1 MSDIPQITY
10 KAAQKAHRD
19 TLFEAKAKAFDRYY
33 SWKRMTSMWMSSPQ
47 NQGCKAP
54 QRGDILIL
62 KWDKNDKGQA
72 YIAGILPEV
81 ALTEDGFPMTW
92 EDTKASGENRG
103 KFTFVDAGQSFNPKT
118 MRMENNPVDWSRG
131 LTTWRSLD
139 SLAEI
144 KALPEHER
152 TNDQVRILTHWENV
166 IGSRGVK
173 SAPRKACW
181 SENFQDHFAHC
192 QKNAINPF
200 DPSFKIDMT
209 VPSEEE
215 QMLEPQEE
223 NVKAASEE
231 ISF

>member
-10 KAAQKAHRD
+10 KTAQKAHRE
-19 TLFEAKAKAFDRYY
+19 TLREAEADAFDRYY

-62 KWDKNDKGQA
+62 KWDKDDEGRA
-72 YIAGILPEV
+72 FIAGILPEV
-81 ALTEDGFPMTW
+81 QLDENGFPMIW
-92 EDTKASGENRG
+92 EDTFENMG
-103 KFTFVDAGQSFNPKT
+103 KFCFVDAGQSLNPKT
-118 MRMENNPVDWSRG
+118 MQMENNPVDWSRG

-139 SLAEI
+139 SLANI
-144 KALPEHER
+144 KALPEHAR
-152 TNDQVRILTHWENV
+152 SRDQVKILTHWENV
-166 IGSRGVK
+166 IASRGVK

-181 SENFQDHFAHC
+181 SENLQDHFAHC

-231 ISF
+231 VPF